1 MNKFPSLLKNNWKP
15 WSTINRSAYWQK
27 FKRIKNRSTRY
38 IIATVGWTNLN
49 SSKYIPVPMSAAACG
64 IMSSSSS
71 KGRSPLSICPSMLA
85 TVFCKEK
92 FLKSVMKV
100 SSGTA
105 TSSAMFDFV
114 LRGRDLQK
122 QKVQN
127 YNNNLF
133 SSSENLARV
142 LQLRYKQDL
151 YTVRLVVEFFNY
163 FFFRKEISH
172 RSLTL
177 QKLDVWFWTVL
188 DFDWWTEVEFDWSF

>member
-1 MNKFPSLLKNNWKP
+1 
-15 WSTINRSAYWQK
+15 
-27 FKRIKNRSTRY
+27 
-38 IIATVGWTNLN
+38 
-49 SSKYIPVPMSAAACG
+49 MSAAACG

>member
-1 MNKFPSLLKNNWKP
+1 
-15 WSTINRSAYWQK
+15 
-27 FKRIKNRSTRY
+27 
-38 IIATVGWTNLN
+38 
-49 SSKYIPVPMSAAACG
+49 MSAAACG

-133 SSSENLARV
+133 SSSEYLARV

-151 YTVRLVVEFFNY
+151 YTVIF
-163 FFFRKEISH
+163 
-172 RSLTL
+172 
-177 QKLDVWFWTVL
+177 
-188 DFDWWTEVEFDWSF
+188 

>member
-1 MNKFPSLLKNNWKP
+1 
-15 WSTINRSAYWQK
+15 
-27 FKRIKNRSTRY
+27 
-38 IIATVGWTNLN
+38 
-49 SSKYIPVPMSAAACG
+49 MSAAACG

-122 QKVQN
+122 QKVHN

-142 LQLRYKQDL
+142 LQL
-151 YTVRLVVEFFNY
+151 
-163 FFFRKEISH
+163 
-172 RSLTL
+172 
-177 QKLDVWFWTVL
+177 
-188 DFDWWTEVEFDWSF
+188 